1 MTKDQIERYGGI
13 CDKIV
18 ALRSLKVRDTVQ
30 GSSSEIPYQKHTI
43 VLEGRMEDGK
53 NSKLQALKR
62 QKAAIEAAVEA
73 IEDET
78 DQAVI
83 SMRVLGRLTWN
94 EIAGKP
100 VSYTHLMR
108 NRGTLARLTEPQ
120 NSAKYQDGEP
130 RALVE

>member
-1 MTKDQIERYGGI
+1 GGI
-13 CDKIV
+13 
-18 ALRSLKVRDTVQ
+18 A
-30 GSSSEIPYQKHTI
+30 E
-43 VLEGRMEDGK
+43 GK

-94 EIAGKP
+94 EIAGKLGYR
-100 VSYTHLMR
+100 YTVEGLKKLYQRAMK
-108 NRGTLARLTEPQ
+108 
-120 NSAKYQDGEP
+120 KYF
-130 RALVE
+130 

>member
-1 MTKDQIERYGGI
+1 MDLKGEAAMTKDQIERYGGG

-18 ALRSLKVRDTVQ
+18 ALQSLKVRDTVQ
-30 GSSSEIPYQKHTI
+30 GSSSEIPYHQHTI
-43 VLEGRMEDGK
+43 VLEGGLEEGK

-94 EIAGKP
+94 EIAGKLGYR
-100 VSYTHLMR
+100 YTVEGLKKLYQRAMK
-108 NRGTLARLTEPQ
+108 
-120 NSAKYQDGEP
+120 KYF
-130 RALVE
+130 

>member
-1 MTKDQIERYGGI
+1 MTKDQIERYGGG

-18 ALRSLKVRDTVQ
+18 ALQSLKVRDTVQ

-43 VLEGRMEDGK
+43 VLEGGLEEGK

-94 EIAGKP
+94 EIAGKLGYR
-100 VSYTHLMR
+100 YTVEGLKKLYQRAMK
-108 NRGTLARLTEPQ
+108 
-120 NSAKYQDGEP
+120 KYF
-130 RALVE
+130 

>member
-1 MTKDQIERYGGI
+1 MDPKGEAAMTKDQIERYGGI

-18 ALRSLKVRDTVQ
+18 ALRSLKGRDTVQ

-43 VLEGRMEDGK
+43 VLEGGLEEGK

-62 QKAAIEAAVEA
+62 QKGAIEAAVEA

-83 SMRVLGRLTWN
+83 SMRVLGRLTWI
-94 EIAGKP
+94 EIAGKLGYR
-100 VSYTHLMR
+100 YTVEGLKKLYQRAMK
-108 NRGTLARLTEPQ
+108 
-120 NSAKYQDGEP
+120 KYF
-130 RALVE
+130 